1 MMGRRED
8 SQVQFLYAF
17 DLDKVVPADHLVRQ
31 IDAIL
36 DLSWVHRELRPYY
49 SHTGRPSIDPVLMIR
64 MLLVG
69 YVFALRSERR
79 LCSEVQVNLAY
90 RWFCKLSVEDKIPD
104 HSVFSRARHERFRE
118 SDALRR
124 VFEGVVA
131 MCIAARLVGGEAFS
145 VDASLI
151 KADVDK
157 KKRAPGDQPIAWP
170 KAEQASHAVREYL
183 SALDTAHSK
192 EETGE
197 GDDDGSTGGR
207 RRKPPKE
214 VSLTDPQA
222 TWVARPGM
230 DPFFAYDANY
240 LIDNKAGI
248 IIDAEGTRANRV
260 VKISVTRTMIERVAR
275 RFGLQPQRLAGDT
288 VYGAVSLLKWLVD
301 RQITPH
307 IPVWDKS
314 ARSDGTFSRADF
326 VFDQERNVYVCPGGV
341 QLTSTGNI
349 DQGHIVYYR
358 ANKKDCSACSLK
370 PRCTTAAVRKVTRDL
385 NEDVRHSV
393 RALADTDAFQQS
405 RRERKKVEMRFAHMK
420 RILRLDR
427 LRLRWGKRRGA
438 THCDRAESEKARQAP
453 RPRSSPRS
461 RVLSVGVA
469 SGECRRCKFA
479 TPERERGT
487 EASPKLLGRPSSTTP
502 SSFATQSIQQR
513 TSPADAAMSGRC
525 RFCCRSRLLEPTN
538 ADSLV
543 LR

>member
-1 MMGRRED
+1 
-8 SQVQFLYAF
+8 
-17 DLDKVVPADHLVRQ
+17 
-31 IDAIL
+31 
-36 DLSWVHRELRPYY
+36 
-49 SHTGRPSIDPVLMIR
+49 
-64 MLLVG
+64 
-69 YVFALRSERR
+69 
-79 LCSEVQVNLAY
+79 
-90 RWFCKLSVEDKIPD
+90 
-104 HSVFSRARHERFRE
+104 
-118 SDALRR
+118 
-124 VFEGVVA
+124 

-151 KADVDK
+151 RADVDK

-170 KAEQASHAVREYL
+170 QAEQASHAVREYL
-183 SALDTAHSK
+183 AALDTALSK
-192 EETGE
+192 EENGE
-197 GDDDGSTGGR
+197 GDDGGSTSGR

-260 VKISVTRTMIERVAR
+260 VEISVTRTMIERVAR

-301 RQITPH
+301 RQIAPH

-385 NEDVRHSV
+385 NEDVRDSV

-420 RILRLDR
+420 RVLRLDEVLLTATAQNLRR
-427 LRLRWGKRRGA
+427 L
-438 THCDRAESEKARQAP
+438 
-453 RPRSSPRS
+453 
-461 RVLSVGVA
+461 V
-469 SGECRRCKFA
+469 
-479 TPERERGT
+479 
-487 EASPKLLGRPSSTTP
+487 KLLGHAPP
-502 SSFATQSIQQR
+502 FA
-513 TSPADAAMSGRC
+513 AAC
-525 RFCCRSRLLEPTN
+525 
-538 ADSLV
+538 
-543 LR
+543 

>member
-1 MMGRRED
+1 MGRRED

-17 DLDKVVPADHLVRQ
+17 NLDKVVPADHLVRQ

-131 MCIAARLVGGEAFS
+131 MCIATGLVGGEAFS

-157 KKRAPGDQPIAWP
+157 KKRTPGDQPIAWP

-183 SALDTAHSK
+183 TALDAARSN
-192 EETGE
+192 EEN
-197 GDDDGSTGGR
+197 GDREDGGSSGGR

-222 TWVARPGM
+222 TWIARPGV

-260 VKISVTRTMIERVAR
+260 VEISVTRTMIERVGR

-288 VYGAVSLLKWLVD
+288 VYGAVTLLKWLVD

-326 VFDQERNVYVCPGGV
+326 VFDQERNVYVCPGGAE
-341 QLTSTGNI
+341 LTSTGNI

-358 ANKKDCSACSLK
+358 ANKKDCSACLLK
-370 PRCTTAAVRKVTRDL
+370 PQCTTAAMRKVTRDI
-385 NEDVRHSV
+385 NEDVRDRV
-393 RALADTDAFQQS
+393 RALADTEAFQQS

-427 LRLRWGKRRGA
+427 FRLRGLSGVRDEVLLTATAQNLRRLA
-438 THCDRAESEKARQAP
+438 
-453 RPRSSPRS
+453 
-461 RVLSVGVA
+461 
-469 SGECRRCKFA
+469 
-479 TPERERGT
+479 
-487 EASPKLLGRPSSTTP
+487 
-502 SSFATQSIQQR
+502 
-513 TSPADAAMSGRC
+513 
-525 RFCCRSRLLEPTN
+525 RLLCRAPPPL
-538 ADSLV
+538 AAACLV
-543 LR
+543 